1 MGGRGGGRRGEVVKY
16 TREWFLDKSSELM
29 LNLGEEFWLLTGLK
43 KVSNSS
49 FALMELSLVVELC
62 LDQEAGDSRK
72 DLEELL
78 GRCGEV
84 SGVLE

>member
-1 MGGRGGGRRGEVVKY
+1 MGDTVVKY